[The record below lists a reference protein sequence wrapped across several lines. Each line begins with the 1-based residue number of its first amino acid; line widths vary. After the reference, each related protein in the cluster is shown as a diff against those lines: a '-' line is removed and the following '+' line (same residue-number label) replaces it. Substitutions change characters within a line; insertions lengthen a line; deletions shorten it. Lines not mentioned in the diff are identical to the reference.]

1 MKASF
6 PCLNYTFGNVGIMAR
21 LIRLNIIYHNRFCC
35 SYKVC
40 NNEPELKTNI
50 KEVYLLLMKTPM
62 QNKLDIITSLISL
75 PISLMFVFPTLCLN
89 LFLTCRPPILLLPS
103 GLWRRRRRRR
113 PLACRFIRYRWYISL
128 VRYLQFALPEE
139 KRSLHEDEEE
149 DGDKADSSPWVPFP
163 KTWASCSQLCC
174 RY

>member
-1 MKASF
+1 MFK
-6 PCLNYTFGNVGIMAR
+6 LYLRKRRDYGQTNKVEYYI
-21 LIRLNIIYHNRFCC
+21 

-103 GLWRRRRRRR
+103 GL
-113 PLACRFIRYRWYISL
+113 
-128 VRYLQFALPEE
+128 
-139 KRSLHEDEEE
+139 
-149 DGDKADSSPWVPFP
+149 
-163 KTWASCSQLCC
+163 
-174 RY
+174 

>member
-75 PISLMFVFPTLCLN
+75 PIGLMFVFPTLYLN
-89 LFLTCRPPILLLPS
+89 IFLT
-103 GLWRRRRRRR
+103 
-113 PLACRFIRYRWYISL
+113 
-128 VRYLQFALPEE
+128 
-139 KRSLHEDEEE
+139 
-149 DGDKADSSPWVPFP
+149 
-163 KTWASCSQLCC
+163 
-174 RY
+174 